1 MPEEPRRKGAVRRSS
16 IPPDVLLALNEGREE
31 TITLVEWLAI
41 DMPTLLRS
49 VLPQVGLES
58 AAGRLAESTRPLA
71 DEGVRARLIGYGE
84 ALFETLDSHPKQAEV
99 FEALASHKSD
109 MVRSWAAWMVA
120 ADRTLELPRRL
131 EAVRRFA
138 ADPAGAVRENAWDS
152 FRSYVAA
159 DLTQGLHLLEI
170 WVRDPDPN
178 VRRCAVEGTRP
189 RGVWATHIEALK
201 KDPGPGLR
209 LLGPVRSDPSRYVQ
223 RAVANWLNDASKSR
237 ADWVRAVCA
246 RWRRESPTKETAWT
260 VHHAMRT
267 IRKTEQRGV

>member
-1 MPEEPRRKGAVRRSS
+1 MPEEPRRKGAVRRSA

-41 DMPTLLRS
+41 DMPALLRS

-58 AAGRLAESTRPLA
+58 AAGGLVEATRALA

-84 ALFETLDSHPKQAEV
+84 ALFEACDRHPRRAEV
-99 FEALASHKSD
+99 FEALAGHKSD

-120 ADRTLELPRRL
+120 ADRNIELPHRL
-131 EAVRRFA
+131 EAARRFA
-138 ADPAGAVRENAWDS
+138 ADRAGAVRENAWDS

-159 DLTQGLHLLEI
+159 DLMQGLRLLES

-178 VRRCAVEGTRP
+178 MRRCAVEATRP
-189 RGVWATHIEALK
+189 RGVWATHIVALK
-201 KDPGPGLR
+201 KDPEPGLR
-209 LLGPVRSDPSRYVQ
+209 FLEPVRSDPSRYVQ

-246 RWRRESPTKETAWT
+246 RWTRESPTKETAWT

-267 IRKTEQRGV
+267 MRKTEQRGV

>member
-71 DEGVRARLIGYGE
+71 DEGVRARLMGYGE

-120 ADRTLELPRRL
+120 ADRTLELLVQVIRGSRPHARPAPSGNLGTGSRPQRAALRGRGHTAARRL
-131 EAVRRFA
+131 GHAYR
-138 ADPAGAVRENAWDS
+138 GA
-152 FRSYVAA
+152 
-159 DLTQGLHLLEI
+159 
-170 WVRDPDPN
+170 
-178 VRRCAVEGTRP
+178 
-189 RGVWATHIEALK
+189 
-201 KDPGPGLR
+201 
-209 LLGPVRSDPSRYVQ
+209 
-223 RAVANWLNDASKSR
+223 
-237 ADWVRAVCA
+237 
-246 RWRRESPTKETAWT
+246 
-260 VHHAMRT
+260 
-267 IRKTEQRGV
+267 